1 MNKKGQEEMVGFV
14 MIVIIVA
21 VVFLILLGIF
31 LRQEPSASEAD
42 SVEVTQ
48 FLESIMGYTSSCAVS
63 YEPAYSSVGELIEE
77 CYRGKKCVGGE
88 DSCEVLE
95 QTVRDILGSGWEIG
109 EEFYY
114 KGYEFKIV
122 GSEETILEISNG
134 NCENEFIGS
143 EYLIPGDFVS
153 SLKLCL

>member
-1 MNKKGQEEMVGFV
+1 
-14 MIVIIVA
+14 
-21 VVFLILLGIF
+21 
-31 LRQEPSASEAD
+31 
-42 SVEVTQ
+42 
-48 FLESIMGYTSSCAVS
+48 MGYTSSCAVS